1 MVSQSSSVGY
11 TIMGKTAD
19 LTVVQKTTI
28 DTLHKEGKTQ
38 KVIAKEAG
46 CSQSSVSKHINREA
60 KGRKRCGRKKCT
72 SNRDNRTLERIVK
85 QNPFKNVG
93 EIHKEWTAAGVSAS
107 RTTTHRRMQD
117 MGSCKPLLNNRQRQ
131 KRLAWAKDKKDWTA
145 AEWSKVMFSDESKF
159 CISFGNQGPR
169 VWRKRGEA
177 QNPRCLRSS
186 VKFPQSVMVWGA
198 MSSAGVGPLCFLR
211 SKVNTA
217 VYQEVFR
224 ALHASCCWPLYGDA
238 DFIFQQDLAPAHS
251 AKATS
256 TWFKDHGIPVL
267 NWPANSPD
275 LNPIENLWGIV
286 KRKMRYARPNNAEE
300 LKATI
305 RATWALITRA
315 VAITA
320 ISQYRAFES
329 ITAEECNNRSNRD
342 ISFFFFFFLRLC
354 PSRFILS
361 AYVLNISN
369 DNNVYHADLYR
380 GSVNLHLTSLN
391 RQRMREIDWARVI
404 TWVCPSGGVYL
415 WKQVVMSKESEICL
429 NNDALLVSWAFK
441 GGAQS

>member
-19 LTVVQKTTI
+19 LIVVQKTTI
-28 DTLHKEGKTQ
+28 DTLQKEGKAQ
-38 KVIAKEAG
+38 KIIAKEAG
-46 CSQSSVSKHINREA
+46 CSQSSVSKHINRDV
-60 KGRKRCGRKKCT
+60 KGRKRCDRKKCT
-72 SNRDNRTLERIVK
+72 SNRENPGEDCEAKLIQKCGGDSQRVDCSWSQCFKNHYAQTHARHGFQLSHSLCQATLEQQIAS
-85 QNPFKNVG
+85 
-93 EIHKEWTAAGVSAS
+93 EAS
-107 RTTTHRRMQD
+107 RF
-117 MGSCKPLLNNRQRQ
+117 
-131 KRLAWAKDKKDWTA
+131 KKDWTA

-177 QNPRCLRSS
+177 HNPRCLRSS

-211 SKVNTA
+211 SKVNAA
-217 VYQEVFR
+217 VYQEVLEHFMLP
-224 ALHASCCWPLYGDA
+224 AADQLYGDA

-286 KRKMRYARPNNAEE
+286 KRKMRYARPKNAEE

-305 RATWALITRA
+305 RATWALITPEQCHRLIDSMPRRIAA
-315 VAITA
+315 VIQA
-320 ISQYRAFES
+320 
-329 ITAEECNNRSNRD
+329 
-342 ISFFFFFFLRLC
+342 
-354 PSRFILS
+354 
-361 AYVLNISN
+361 
-369 DNNVYHADLYR
+369 
-380 GSVNLHLTSLN
+380 
-391 RQRMREIDWARVI
+391 
-404 TWVCPSGGVYL
+404 
-415 WKQVVMSKESEICL
+415 
-429 NNDALLVSWAFK
+429 K
-441 GGAQS
+441 GAPTKY